1 MLIHFDDL
9 DGCSQVKGLR
19 SSLIIPCNISLAVT
33 VAEREE

>member
-19 SSLIIPCNISLAVT
+19 SPLIVPCNMSPAVT
-33 VAEREE
+33 VAVKAE